1 MQTET
6 MKVIGLTSEKCIDTV
21 TRALKAIEGVKDVS
35 VSLFQSQVV
44 VKFDGALTGIPQLES
59 ALANSGYTARSI
71 GAAGPDRGGCC
82 GGCCG

>member
-6 MKVIGLTSEKCIDTV
+6 MKVVGLTSEQCIDTV
-21 TRALKAIEGVKDVS
+21 THALKGIDGVKDVS

-44 VKFDGALTGIPQLES
+44 VQFDDALTGLPQLKSE
-59 ALANSGYTARSI
+59 LAKNGYTVNAS
-71 GAAGPDRGGCC
+71 GSAAADRGGCC